1 LQSVSRDT
9 PTSLQS
15 AENLVGR
22 LVGQKMAKGIELLR
36 DLQVQH
42 AKKTVRDGGG
52 LYLYCEPG
60 KPRRWAFRFTLNGK
74 RREMGLGSL
83 DAVSLTAARTLA
95 KDARQMVA
103 SGVDPIEARQQKA
116 ILEAANKAAKLPF
129 GQFVEEWLETAIL
142 PSLSNKA
149 SRQAWRYTL
158 LELCK
163 PISERQIGS
172 IETADI
178 LKLLLPIWNAT
189 PETGKRLQGRL
200 ERAFDAAL
208 ANGNRATER
217 GNPARWRGH
226 LKSLLPS
233 VANRE
238 RGNHAAMGWANIPD
252 FYAKLTSTD
261 AMSAL
266 CLRFIIQTAARPN
279 EGLGATWGEID
290 LERREWSIPASRMK
304 GRKPHVVPLTNEA
317 VAILESV
324 KQLSNGAPDAYVFP
338 NNSGLKPMTDA
349 ALGKTVRRY
358 AVTDATTHGLRSDF
372 RTWAHESARIAWEVS
387 EGCLSHVVGNATA
400 RAYLRGEGL
409 ERRREALEAWS
420 GYVLGRKTNLVH
432 LVSSGAR

>member
-1 LQSVSRDT
+1 M
-9 PTSLQS
+9 
-15 AENLVGR
+15 
-22 LVGQKMAKGIELLR
+22 VGQKMAKGIELLR

-83 DAVSLTAARTLA
+83 DAVSLTTARALA
-95 KDARQMVA
+95 KEARYMVA

-116 ILEAANKAAKLPF
+116 FLEAANKAAKLPF

-163 PISERQIGS
+163 PISVRQIGS

-208 ANGNRATER
+208 ANGNRSQER

-226 LKSLLPS
+226 LKNLLPS
-233 VANRE
+233 VANRA
-238 RGNHAAMGWANIPD
+238 RGNHPAMGWANIPN
-252 FYAKLTSTD
+252 FYAKLASTD

-266 CLRFIIQTAARPN
+266 CIRFIIQTVARPN
-279 EGLGATWGEID
+279 EGLGATWREID
-290 LERREWSIPASRMK
+290 LENREWALPASRMK
-304 GRKPHVVPLTNEA
+304 NRKPHVVPLTNEA
-317 VAILESV
+317 VAILELV
-324 KQLSNGAPDAYVFP
+324 NRLSNGAPDAYVFP
-338 NNSGLKPMTDA
+338 NKSGLKPMTDA

-420 GYVLGRKTNLVH
+420 DYTLGRKTQE
-432 LVSSGAR
+432 